1 MDKKNEIMNGN
12 HSIDVDNLIN
22 RTQKEDER
30 NKNLMKGVF
39 ILYVICTVLY
49 SFLLLF
55 NPDPDLT
62 LYDRLGGLCYVSAFL
77 IGAIYFRREYKI
89 YKHMDYTL
97 PLLQLLERTEKR
109 YRFFSLKWIP
119 IIIVVVLI
127 DFGISLSISSHNH
140 MWTQSILTKLC
151 MIQAAYWL
159 FVFASG
165 FVGYLLWKK
174 RSYPIWKD
182 SKTLLSEL
190 KD

>member
-1 MDKKNEIMNGN
+1 METMNEIMNGN
-12 HSIDVDNLIN
+12 HTIDVDNLIN

-55 NPDPDLT
+55 NPDPELT
-62 LYDRLGGLCYVSAFL
+62 LYHRLGGLCYVMAFL

-89 YKHMDYTL
+89 YKNMDYTM

-109 YRFFSLKWIP
+109 YRFFSRKWIP
-119 IIIVVVLI
+119 IIVVVILI
-127 DFGISLSISSHNH
+127 DLGISL
-140 MWTQSILTKLC
+140 TQHARDYPFIQDVADNVLI
-151 MIQAAYWL
+151 IQAGYWIL
-159 FVFASG
+159 VFVSG
-165 FVGYLLWKK
+165 FIGYLIWKK